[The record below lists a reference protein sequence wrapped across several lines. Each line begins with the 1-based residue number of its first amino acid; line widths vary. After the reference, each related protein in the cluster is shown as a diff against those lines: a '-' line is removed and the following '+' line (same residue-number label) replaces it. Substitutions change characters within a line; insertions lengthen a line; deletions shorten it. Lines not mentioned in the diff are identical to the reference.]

1 MLTGASLTRQHSVK
15 FTVRSGCHWGSNIS
29 TDRFK
34 EAGNRYVKS
43 EKVGILKA
51 GRTFDLPGELDEK
64 VHGEQRKLVA
74 RAYSMESMIHLE
86 PRVDETLNTLL
97 QKLDQ
102 LQGQTVDL
110 AQWLQIFAFGTSHK
124 FPRHKLMINTIDRYH
139 RSYKLLP
146 TLWIHR
152 DRRRRRHIRSS
163 ESYIQIHRVAGS
175 GSLVL

>member
-1 MLTGASLTRQHSVK
+1 M
-15 FTVRSGCHWGSNIS
+15 
-29 TDRFK
+29 
-34 EAGNRYVKS
+34 
-43 EKVGILKA
+43 GILKA

-110 AQWLQIFAFGTSHK
+110 AQWLQIFAFGTSWNFSGHVWV
-124 FPRHKLMINTIDRYH
+124 IDTVDRYN
-139 RSYKLLP
+139 RSYQLLS

-152 DRRRRRHIRSS
+152 SRR
-163 ESYIQIHRVAGS
+163 
-175 GSLVL
+175 